1 MATLNSVLSTFADSD
16 VESRIRHER
25 RKEERK
31 TEKTM
36 EEKLSGAA
44 KKLTSSPIQ
53 ELSQLAQRSN
63 AINLAE
69 GFPDFPAPLHIKN
82 AAVSAINSDFN
93 QYRHVQGMCDHLTKM
108 VKDMHGLDIDPLTD
122 IAICCGQTEAFAAA
136 IFATI
141 DPGDEVILFDPS
153 YETYEGCVTMARGV
167 PIHVPLDPPQWTL
180 DPSKLLRSF
189 SERTK
194 AVILNSLNSPHNPTG
209 KVFTKE
215 ELEIIA
221 GACCSHNCL
230 AITDEVYEHITYDN
244 LKHISLAS
252 FPGMQ
257 ERTIMTSSLSKSF
270 SVTGWRVGW
279 AIAPAFL
286 ASAIRNIHVIV
297 TDSAP
302 APFQEAAL
310 TALRSPPE
318 YFESL
323 RRDYQSK
330 RDFIIKLLAG
340 VGFKIRFI
348 PQGSFFLFAE
358 LPDNYP
364 LSDVEFI
371 KKLILEA
378 GVVAV
383 PGQGFFHT
391 NLTSNEVSDVNC
403 YQKRYIRFAFCKSD
417 ATLTAVA
424 ERLGRLLDAAG
435 HLVLH

>member
-1 MATLNSVLSTFADSD
+1 
-16 VESRIRHER
+16 
-25 RKEERK
+25 
-31 TEKTM
+31 M
-36 EEKLSGAA
+36 EEKLSRAA

-53 ELSQLAQRSN
+53 ELSHLAQRCN

-93 QYRHVQGMCDHLTKM
+93 QYRHVQGICDHVSKM
-108 VKDMHGLDIDPLTD
+108 VKEMHGLDIDPLTD
-122 IAICCGQTEAFAAA
+122 VAICCGQSEAFAAA
-136 IFATI
+136 IFAII
-141 DPGDEVILFDPS
+141 DPGDQVILFDPS
-153 YETYEGCVTMARGV
+153 YETYEACITMAGGIPV
-167 PIHVPLDPPQWTL
+167 HVALDPPQWTL
-180 DPSKLLRSF
+180 DPSKLLSSF
-189 SERTK
+189 TERTK
-194 AVILNSLNSPHNPTG
+194 AIVLNSPHNPTG

-215 ELEIIA
+215 ELETIA
-221 GACCSHNCL
+221 GACCSRNCL

-244 LKHISLAS
+244 EKHISLAS

-257 ERTIMTSSLSKSF
+257 ERTIITSSLSKTF

-286 ASAIRNIHVIV
+286 ASAIRNIHAKV

-310 TALRSPPE
+310 TALGSPPE

-323 RRDYQSK
+323 KRDYQLK
-330 RDFIIKLLAG
+330 RDYIIKLLAG
-340 VGFKIRFI
+340 VGFKIQFI

-364 LSDVEFI
+364 HSDVDFV

-391 NLTSNEVSDVNC
+391 NLSSNEASKVNC
-403 YQKRYIRFAFCKSD
+403 DYQKRYIRFAFCKSD
-417 ATLTAVA
+417 ATLATVS
-424 ERLGRLLDAAG
+424 ERLSKILDTAG
-435 HLVLH
+435 HLALH